1 MAAMAFM
8 GVCIGAVTDKMI
20 NMYQDS
26 IQEEAASVVL
36 AEKFVLKLLEDTFE
50 AADADKDGTLDR
62 AELMSLPFIFR
73 VRLRSQLEIRN
84 PVEVEITNSFQIMF
98 FLKRTPLFVR

>member
-1 MAAMAFM
+1 M

-84 PVEVEITNSFQIMF
+84 PVEVEITNSSQIMF
-98 FLKRTPLFVR
+98 FLKRTPFFVR

>member
-1 MAAMAFM
+1 MAFM

-84 PVEVEITNSFQIMF
+84 PVEVEITNSSQIMF
-98 FLKRTPLFVR
+98 FLKRTPLSVR